1 MHIIKVATGEKK
13 EVVIRKAAPDDF
25 RQLAKKR
32 FSFDWK
38 KYREA
43 LHVYKLFIKNE
54 VDILGAMG
62 LEDWP
67 EEKRVEIKL
76 LACSIENKGKEK
88 LYEGIAECLIAFACR
103 MAVAKYGIM
112 ACVSLIPKTE
122 LIEHYIRKYQM
133 KYAGWQLYLEE
144 SALITLLNKHYD
156 E

>member
-1 MHIIKVATGEKK
+1 MHIIEVATGEKFD
-13 EVVIRKAAPDDF
+13 VVMGEAAPDDF
-25 RQLAKKR
+25 RQLTKKR
-32 FSFDWK
+32 FSFNWK
-38 KYREA
+38 KYRGVLA
-43 LHVYKLFIKNE
+43 VYKLSMKNE
-54 VDILGAMG
+54 VDILGAIG

-76 LACSIENKGKEK
+76 LACSIENRGKEK

-103 MAVAKYGIM
+103 RALAKYGIM

-133 KYAGWQLYLEE
+133 KYAGWQLYLEG
-144 SALITLLNKHYD
+144 SALIALLNKHYD